1 MRGGY
6 VTQKFNPNNHY
17 ISIIWFLTLSLAL
30 LSIIFGNGIM
40 ATIWVATGFVVL
52 AIDKTRKEVKKHMSE
67 LSDALDFVT
76 GKLEEASAEII
87 NLISSLQNPAITP
100 VEREKLNKVIA
111 IATALADIVPN
122 APVEP
127 PVEPPV

>member
-1 MRGGY
+1 MRHEKTKE
-6 VTQKFNPNNHY
+6 VLMIQKFNPNNHY
-17 ISIIWFLTLSLAL
+17 ISIIWFLTLSLAV

-76 GKLEEASAEII
+76 VKLEEASAEII

-122 APVEP
+122 AAEP
-127 PVEPPV
+127 PV